1 MGCGGS
7 SQLQPGTEV
16 VTTQQQQQEST
27 PPADQEA
34 HANESQNCA
43 ANEAIAVEEGEG
55 ELHRALTAHCT
66 AHCSL
71 LTSLRM
77 PHTTYALR
85 TLHCSPQRTGKTHC
99 PMLTAQCSRRRGRPR
114 SNRSVLPPVQDQR
127 AHPSRLAAA

>member
-55 ELHRALTAHCT
+55 ELHRALTALCA

-71 LTSLRM
+71 LT
-77 PHTTYALR
+77 A
-85 TLHCSPQRTGKTHC
+85 
-99 PMLTAQCSRRRGRPR
+99 
-114 SNRSVLPPVQDQR
+114 D
-127 AHPSRLAAA
+127 